1 MNELHLNFLGS
12 ADWAK
17 MLETDL
23 LPWILQAGDLGDDVL
38 EIGPGP
44 GLSTDLLRE
53 RVPHVTAVELD
64 DDLAAR
70 LTERLAG
77 TNVDVVH
84 ADATA
89 SGLAA
94 DRFSTATCFSML
106 HHMPAPDLQDRLFAE
121 VHRMLRP
128 DGRFFGTDAVD
139 HEVIREFH
147 VDDIFVPVD
156 PATLGARLEAA
167 GFATTAIDASEYEVR
182 FKAVK
187 APAS

>member
-1 MNELHLNFLGS
+1 MNETHLKFLAS
-12 ADWAK
+12 PEWAK

-23 LPWILQAGDLGDDVL
+23 LPWILEAGDLGDDVL

-44 GLSTDLLRE
+44 GLTTDLLRA
-53 RVPHVTAVELD
+53 RVAQVTAVELD
-64 DDLAAR
+64 DDLATK

-89 SGLAA
+89 SGLPA

-106 HHMPAPDLQDRLFAE
+106 HHMPAPDLQDQLFAE

-128 DGRFFGTDAVD
+128 GGRFFGTDAVEND
-139 HEVIREFH
+139 MIREFH

-156 PATLGARLEAA
+156 PNTLGSRLEAG
-167 GFATTAIDASEYEVR
+167 GFATTHIAAGEYEVR
-182 FKAVK
+182 FKASK
-187 APAS
+187 AV

>member
-23 LPWILQAGDLGDDVL
+23 LPWILEAGDLGDDVL

-44 GLSTDLLRE
+44 GLTTDLLRD
-53 RVPHVTAVELD
+53 RAPHVTAVEVD
-64 DDLAAR
+64 DDLAAK

-84 ADATA
+84 ADATN
-89 SGLAA
+89 SGLPS

-106 HHMPAPDLQDRLFAE
+106 HHMPAPDLQDELFAE
-121 VHRMLRP
+121 VHRVLRSG
-128 DGRFFGTDAVD
+128 GRFFGSDAVEHD
-139 HEVIREFH
+139 VIREFH

-156 PATLGARLEAA
+156 PDTLGARLAAA
-167 GFATTAIDASEYEVR
+167 GFAATDIKASEYEVR
-182 FKAVK
+182 WMAVK
-187 APAS
+187 ALQ

>member
-1 MNELHLNFLGS
+1 MNETHLQFLAS
-12 ADWAK
+12 PEWAK

-23 LPWILQAGDLGDDVL
+23 LPWILEAGDLGDDVL

-44 GLSTDLLRE
+44 GLTTDLLRE
-53 RVPHVTAVELD
+53 RVPRVTAVEVD

-89 SGLAA
+89 SGLPA

-121 VHRMLRP
+121 VHRMLRSG
-128 DGRFFGTDAVD
+128 GRFFGTDAVD
-139 HEVIREFH
+139 HEMIREFH

-156 PATLGARLEAA
+156 PNTLGARLEAA
-167 GFATTAIDASEYEVR
+167 GFATTHIDAGEYEVR
-182 FKAVK
+182 FKASK
-187 APAS
+187 SA

>member
-1 MNELHLNFLGS
+1 
-12 ADWAK
+12 

-23 LPWILQAGDLGDDVL
+23 LPWILDAGDLGDDVL

-44 GLSTDLLRE
+44 GLTTDLLRE
-53 RVPHVTAVELD
+53 RVARVTAVELD

-70 LTERLAG
+70 LAERLAG
-77 TNVDVVH
+77 TNVEVVH

-89 SGLAA
+89 SGLPA

-106 HHMPAPDLQDRLFAE
+106 HHMPASRLQDRLFGE

-128 DGRFFGTDAVD
+128 GGRFFGTDAVEND
-139 HEVIREFH
+139 MIREFH

-156 PATLGARLEAA
+156 PNTLGSRLEAA
-167 GFATTAIDASEYEVR
+167 GFATTDIAAGEYEVR
-182 FKAVK
+182 FA
-187 APAS
+187 ASRAS